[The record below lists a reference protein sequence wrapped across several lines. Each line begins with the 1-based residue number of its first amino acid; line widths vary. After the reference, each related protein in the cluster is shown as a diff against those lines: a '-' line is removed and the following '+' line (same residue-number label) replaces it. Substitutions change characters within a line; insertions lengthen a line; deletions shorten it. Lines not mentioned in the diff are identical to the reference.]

1 MSNLR
6 EYFKANAKILHHQ
19 ARLKILRQ
27 KNRRITCNRKDLQ
40 QLVAGST
47 AVVCAPRNA
56 IGNAFQLEYAVK
68 RIIYLKTE
76 VHKNKR
82 IKGLSA
88 IEICAS
94 LVKLRDREL
103 SEYVPR

>member
-1 MSNLR
+1 MPCGT
-6 EYFKANAKILHHQ
+6 
-19 ARLKILRQ
+19 RLASVVKGENCFL
-27 KNRRITCNRKDLQ
+27 KTEELLCNRKDLQ
-40 QLVAGST
+40 QLVTRSAG
-47 AVVCAPRNA
+47 AVRAVWGA
-56 IGNAFQLEYAVK
+56 ISKAFQLEYAVK

-103 SEYVPR
+103 SGYVPR